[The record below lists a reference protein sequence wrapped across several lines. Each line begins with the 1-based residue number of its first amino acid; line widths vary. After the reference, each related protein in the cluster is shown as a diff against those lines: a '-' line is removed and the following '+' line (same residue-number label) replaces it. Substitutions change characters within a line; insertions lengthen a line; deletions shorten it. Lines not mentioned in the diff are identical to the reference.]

1 MVKIKICGLK
11 RLEDIEIVNKYKP
24 DYIGFVFA
32 DSKRK
37 VSHDLAFE
45 MKNNLSSDIVSV
57 GVFVD
62 ADIGEIVDLFDRGV
76 IEIAQLHG
84 LESEDYIRN
93 LKENTN
99 YKLKIIN
106 AIEMSDEKD
115 LLEYDNSLSDYL
127 LLDSGKGS
135 GKTFDWSLIRTDLT
149 KDFFLAGGIDI
160 SNVNHAIEEFN
171 PFAVDLS
178 SSLETDGFK
187 DENKIKE
194 IMEVIRWVMEDMAN
208 MVVNTYLKH

>member
-1 MVKIKICGLK
+1 MVKIKICGIK
-11 RLEDIEIVNKYKP
+11 RLEDVEMVNRYKP

-37 VSHDLAFE
+37 VSHDLAKE
-45 MKNNLSSDIVSV
+45 LRNNLDSDIIPV

-62 ADIGEIVDLFDRGV
+62 SPQVEILKLFDDRI

-84 LESEDYIRN
+84 SESEQYILD
-93 LKENTN
+93 LKKKTN
-99 YKLKIIN
+99 GELKIIN
-106 AIEMSDEKD
+106 AIEMTQEID
-115 LLEYDNSLSDYL
+115 LLKYNDSSSDYL

-135 GKTFDWSLIRTDLT
+135 GKTFDWSLIR
-149 KDFFLAGGIDI
+149 KDIKKEFFLAGGLN
-160 SNVNHAIEEFN
+160 SENVAPAINEFN
-171 PFAVDLS
+171 PYAIDLS

-194 IMEVIRWVMEDMAN
+194 IMEVIN
-208 MVVNTYLKH
+208 

>member
-11 RLEDIEIVNKYKP
+11 RLEDIEIANKYKP

-37 VSHDLAFE
+37 VSHDLAYKLKE
-45 MKNNLSSDIVSV
+45 NLDSNIISV

-62 ADIGEIVDLFDRGV
+62 APQEEILDLFNRGI

-84 LESEDYIRN
+84 IESEEYIRN
-93 LKENTN
+93 LKEKTN
-99 YKLKIIN
+99 HKLKIIK
-106 AIEMSDEKD
+106 AIEITSDID
-115 LLEYDNSLSDYL
+115 LLSYDNSQADYL

-135 GKTFDWSLIRTDLT
+135 GKTFDWRLIRKDL
-149 KDFFLAGGIDI
+149 KKEFFLAGGLNS
-160 SNVNHAIEEFN
+160 SNVVEAIGEFN
-171 PFAVDLS
+171 PYGIDLS

-187 DENKIKE
+187 DENKVKE
-194 IMEVIRWVMEDMAN
+194 IMGVIN
-208 MVVNTYLKH
+208 

>member
-24 DYIGFVFA
+24 DYIGFIFA
-32 DSKRK
+32 DSKRN
-37 VSHDLAFE
+37 VSHELASK
-45 MKNNLSSDIVSV
+45 MKKNLDSDIISV

-62 ADIGEIVDLFDRGV
+62 ADSNEIIELFESGIIDV
-76 IEIAQLHG
+76 AQLHG
-84 LESEDYIRN
+84 SESEEYIRN
-93 LKENTN
+93 LKERTS
-99 YKLKIIN
+99 YEMKIIK

-115 LLEYDNSLSDYL
+115 LLEYDNSIADYL

-135 GKTFDWSLIRTDLT
+135 GKTFDWSLIRDDFD
-149 KDFFLAGGIDI
+149 KEFFLAGGIDI
-160 SNVNHAIEEFN
+160 SNINEAIDTFN
-171 PFAVDLS
+171 PYAIDLS

-194 IMEVIRWVMEDMAN
+194 IMEVIN
-208 MVVNTYLKH
+208 

>member
-1 MVKIKICGLK
+1 MVKIKICGLR

-32 DSKRK
+32 DSKRQ
-37 VSHDLAFE
+37 VSHELASQL
-45 MKNNLSSDIVSV
+45 KANLSSDIVSV

-62 ADIGEIVDLFDRGV
+62 ADYSEILSLYDNGV

-84 LESEDYIRN
+84 LESEDYIKY

-99 YKLKIIN
+99 DGLKIIK
-106 AIEMSDEKD
+106 AIEMSENED
-115 LLEYDNSLSDYL
+115 LSEYDDSAADYL

-135 GKTFDWSLIRTDLT
+135 GKTFDWHLIRSDL
-149 KDFFLAGGIDI
+149 KKEFFLAGGINSD
-160 SNVNHAIEEFN
+160 NVIEAVEQFN
-171 PFAVDLS
+171 PFAIDLS
-178 SSLETDGFK
+178 SSLETDGYK

-194 IMEVIRWVMEDMAN
+194 IMEVIR
-208 MVVNTYLKH
+208 

>member
-11 RLEDIEIVNKYKP
+11 RLEDIEIVNKYEP

-37 VSHDLAFE
+37 VSHDLALK
-45 MKNNLSSDIVSV
+45 MKSNLNSDILSV

-62 ADIGEIVDLFDRGV
+62 ADIGEIVELFEKGV

-84 LESEDYIRN
+84 NENEEYIRN
-93 LKENTN
+93 LKEKTN
-99 YKLKIIN
+99 YELKIIN

-115 LLEYDNSLSDYL
+115 LLEFDKSISDYL

-135 GKTFDWSLIRTDLT
+135 GKTFDWSLIR
-149 KDFFLAGGIDI
+149 KDFNKKFFLAGGINI
-160 SNVNHAIEEFN
+160 SNISKAIEEFN
-171 PFAVDLS
+171 PFAIDLS
-178 SSLETDGFK
+178 SGVETDGFK
-187 DENKIKE
+187 DDLKIKE
-194 IMEVIRWVMEDMAN
+194 IMEVI
-208 MVVNTYLKH
+208 H

>member
-1 MVKIKICGLK
+1 MVKIKICGIK
-11 RLEDIEIVNKYKP
+11 RLEDIEIVNRYKP

-37 VSHDLAFE
+37 VSHDLAS
-45 MKNNLSSDIVSV
+45 KLKQNLDSDIISV

-62 ADIGEIVDLFDRGV
+62 APQDEVLKLYDNGI

-84 LESEDYIRN
+84 MESEEYIKS
-93 LKENTN
+93 LKEKTN
-99 YKLKIIN
+99 YKLKIIK
-106 AIEMSDEKD
+106 AIEITQDTD
-115 LLEYDNSLSDYL
+115 LLSYDDSQADYL

-135 GKTFDWSLIRTDLT
+135 GKTFDWRLIRKDL
-149 KDFFLAGGIDI
+149 KKEFFLAGGLD
-160 SNVNHAIEEFN
+160 SLNVKEAIEEFN
-171 PFAVDLS
+171 PYAIDLS

-194 IMEVIRWVMEDMAN
+194 IMEVIN
-208 MVVNTYLKH
+208 

>member
-37 VSHDLAFE
+37 VTHDLAGK
-45 MKNNLSSDIVSV
+45 MKKKLDSSIQSV

-62 ADIGEIVDLFDRGV
+62 ADIEEILKLYDDGTIDIV
-76 IEIAQLHG
+76 QLHG
-84 LESEDYIRN
+84 SESEEYIKN
-93 LKENTN
+93 LKQKSN
-99 YKLKIIN
+99 YQLKIIN

-115 LLEYDNSLSDYL
+115 LLEYDDTLADYL

-135 GKTFDWSLIRTDLT
+135 GKTFDWRLIRKDL
-149 KDFFLAGGIDI
+149 KKEFFLAGGL
-160 SNVNHAIEEFN
+160 NVDNIALAIEEFS
-171 PFAVDLS
+171 PYAIDLS
-178 SSLETDGFK
+178 SSLETNGYK
-187 DENKIKE
+187 DEMKIKE
-194 IMEVIRWVMEDMAN
+194 VMEAIND
-208 MVVNTYLKH
+208 

>member
-62 ADIGEIVDLFDRGV
+62 ADIDEIVDLFDRGV

-194 IMEVIRWVMEDMAN
+194 IMEVIR
-208 MVVNTYLKH
+208 